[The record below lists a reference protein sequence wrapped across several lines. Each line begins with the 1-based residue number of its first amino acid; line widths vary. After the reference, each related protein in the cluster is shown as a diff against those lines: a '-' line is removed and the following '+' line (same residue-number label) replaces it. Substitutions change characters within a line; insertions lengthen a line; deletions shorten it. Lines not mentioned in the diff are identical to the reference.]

1 MHIEDEPTVYHYPSS
16 CVFLSAARFAAAD
29 EPYLTTRNRMNEDM
43 CYTIESP
50 KPCYETADAAR
61 GENAYASHDAQTY
74 MEGL

>member
-1 MHIEDEPTVYHYPSS
+1 M
-16 CVFLSAARFAAAD
+16 
-29 EPYLTTRNRMNEDM
+29 MNEDM

-61 GENAYASHDAQTY
+61 GENAYASHDAQTH